1 MQVLS
6 KRQFEPRAI
15 FQARPVR
22 PTSLTPT
29 IQGAYPLALY
39 LLPHPVEL
47 ALTVMQAE
55 VLIETAQH
63 LRQVLLLFPSSPV
76 SVMKD
81 PLPCPSQKFPTTL
94 DAGDANQSKSPR

>member
-1 MQVLS
+1 VS
-6 KRQFEPRAI
+6 ERQFEPRAI

-81 PLPCPSQKFPTTL
+81 PLPCP
-94 DAGDANQSKSPR
+94 R